1 MCRCEL
7 QIHAS
12 FWGKMLN
19 GSRNYWFKKQ
29 RGFILHPFICF
40 NLCLSVVLP
49 FLEHG
54 GIDSFTEAPAYCN
67 VIMSYPA
74 MDGRI

>member
-1 MCRCEL
+1 MVVEIIGL
-7 QIHAS
+7 
-12 FWGKMLN
+12 KN
-19 GSRNYWFKKQ
+19 
-29 RGFILHPFICF
+29 RGVLFCIICF

-54 GIDSFTEAPAYCN
+54 GIDSFTEASAYCN
-67 VIMSYPA
+67 FIMSYPA